1 MKKSKLIDKIIK
13 EPLGGAHYDREK
25 TFKYVENEIL
35 KAFKALDL
43 MDASEL
49 VNTRRAKFIEMGVF
63 DG

>member
-1 MKKSKLIDKIIK
+1 
-13 EPLGGAHYDREK
+13 
-25 TFKYVENEIL
+25 VENEIL